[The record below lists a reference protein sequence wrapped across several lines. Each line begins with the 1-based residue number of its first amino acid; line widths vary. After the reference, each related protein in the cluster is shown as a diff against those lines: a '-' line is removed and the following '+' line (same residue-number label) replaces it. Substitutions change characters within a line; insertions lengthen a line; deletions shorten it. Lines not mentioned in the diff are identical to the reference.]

1 MSSRKP
7 LIYLGVFAALALFY
21 YFYEHKGGIERA
33 EIEEQNKKALQFSP
47 DSAAAFSISTDDGSI
62 TLERSGNGWAL
73 VTPVAAAA
81 DSEAVARLLVSAS
94 DAAHDR
100 VVEDSATDLSI
111 FGLEQPQLTFRVIPQ
126 AGEKPQVLQLG
137 NKNPGETF
145 IYARNLEQPG
155 RVVLLNSWLLGD
167 LDRSVFQ
174 LRDKS
179 LFRFEKDDVRS
190 LTIIPDG
197 GQEIRL
203 TRNGDSWNVQ
213 AQQKYRANTDSV
225 DAILDKLLEA
235 EAEGFIDQLPVDWES
250 VYQLD
255 QPLLTLQ
262 LVMDGGVSC
271 GIQFGARDTSGHYF
285 ACRQGENGNGNI
297 FLAGAEL
304 YDLLSVNPSRLRT
317 ESVSAVDATILEGI
331 PQESET
337 LTEN

>member
-7 LIYLGVFAALALFY
+7 LIYLGVFFVLALFY

-33 EIEEQNKKALQFSP
+33 EGEQQAKQALQFSP
-47 DSAAAFSISTDDGSI
+47 DSVAEFSIATDDGSI

-73 VTPVAAAA
+73 VTPVAAEA
-81 DSEAVARLLVSAS
+81 DSEAVARLLGSAS

-100 VVEDSATDLSI
+100 VVEDSAADLSV
-111 FGLEQPQLTFRVIPQ
+111 FGLERPQLTFSVRRH
-126 AGEKPQVLQLG
+126 GESRPQVLQLG

-145 IYARNLEQPG
+145 IYARNLERPG

-179 LFRFEKDDVRS
+179 LFRFDREDVQS
-190 LTIIPDG
+190 LTISSAG
-197 GQEIRL
+197 GQLEL

-213 AQQKYRANTDSV
+213 AQQKYRADTDSV
-225 DAILDKLLEA
+225 DTILDKLWEA
-235 EAEGFIDQLPVDWES
+235 EAEGFVDQPPQDWES
-250 VYQLD
+250 IYNLD

-262 LVMDGGVSC
+262 LAMTGGVTC
-271 GIQFGARDTSGHYF
+271 DLAFGARDTSGHYY
-285 ACRQGENGNGNI
+285 AVRQGEYGNGNI
-297 FLAGAEL
+297 FLAGAGL
-304 YDLLSVNPSRLRT
+304 YDLLSANPSRLRA
-317 ESVSAVDATILEGI
+317 ESTSAVDAAIREEI
-331 PQESET
+331 PQESES